1 MSPALQF
8 VCFLLALLCFT
19 LAAVWPLVRRKPYTE
34 LHLVPLGLALV
45 TVVWVVQAGQAA
57 F

>member
-1 MSPALQF
+1 MNPALQF
-8 VCFLLALLCFT
+8 VCFLLALIAFT
-19 LAAVWPLVRRKPYTE
+19 VAALWPLLRRQPYTA

>member
-1 MSPALQF
+1 MTPMWQF
-8 VCFLLALLCFT
+8 VLYLLALVVFT